1 MNSLTFSE
9 GNTSVTI
16 DRNGFTLNGRRINWN
31 EIQSCK
37 EETKQIID
45 LGIRRWLELQLA
57 SEVFKIENYDS
68 MPYMA
73 VRIVLKETLPDKV
86 TLDGPRYM
94 KFGPEE
100 CEFTLSI
107 AKFLNEMELRDE
119 SKFAYETAV
128 DLIEYYHNPKHK
140 LLIEP
145 LSALASLLKDSDP
158 DKAKE
163 LQNRARA
170 IESAPAADKGLLQGV
185 ASAWSKKDRIKQAL
199 EEFRTKHGRE
209 PKPVE
214 KARILKAVETE

>member
-16 DRNGFTLNGRRINWN
+16 DRDGFTFDGRRINWN
-31 EIQSCK
+31 EIQSCT
-37 EETKQIID
+37 EETRQIID
-45 LGIRRWLELQLA
+45 LGIRRWLELKLS
-57 SEVFKIENYDS
+57 SEVFKIENRAS
-68 MPYMA
+68 KPYMA
-73 VRIVLKETLPDKV
+73 VRIVMKERLPDRVK
-86 TLDGPRYM
+86 LDGPRYM

-107 AKFLNEMELRDE
+107 AKFLKEMELLDE

-145 LSALASLLKDSDP
+145 LCALASLLKDADP

-163 LQNRARA
+163 LQTRART
-170 IESAPAADKGLLQGV
+170 IENAPAADKGLLQGV
-185 ASAWSKKDRIKQAL
+185 ASAWSKKDKIKKAL

-209 PKPVE
+209 PKPAE
-214 KARILKAVETE
+214 KARILKAVEAE